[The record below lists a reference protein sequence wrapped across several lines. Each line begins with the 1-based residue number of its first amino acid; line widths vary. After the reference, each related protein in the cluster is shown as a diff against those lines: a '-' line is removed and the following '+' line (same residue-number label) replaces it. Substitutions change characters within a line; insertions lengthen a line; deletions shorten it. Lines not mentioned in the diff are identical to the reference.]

1 MLPDSS
7 SDRGSSSTS
16 KRPISH
22 VARVKMEHLEVKQE
36 PGTWDGEVS
45 NEYRIHKNLR
55 LTPFNFMVML
65 LYVIFCLDVEFF
77 VVLIVLV

>member
-1 MLPDSS
+1 
-7 SDRGSSSTS
+7 
-16 KRPISH
+16 
-22 VARVKMEHLEVKQE
+22 MEHLEVKQE

-45 NEYRIHKNLR
+45 NEYQIHKNL
-55 LTPFNFMVML
+55 TPFNVMVML